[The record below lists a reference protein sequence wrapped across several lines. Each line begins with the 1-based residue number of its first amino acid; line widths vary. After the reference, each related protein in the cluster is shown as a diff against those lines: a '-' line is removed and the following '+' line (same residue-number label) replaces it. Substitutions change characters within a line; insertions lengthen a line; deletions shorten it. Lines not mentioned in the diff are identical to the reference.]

1 MTCIAVA
8 RSIVYAGALVGILVT
23 CQSFIPALDEDVCL
37 KPQSTGL
44 LYPEIIENNIQI
56 SEMIENN
63 RKNNRKIIGHIEII
77 GKIIGKIIVII
88 GQIIGNNRL

>member
-1 MTCIAVA
+1 MTCITVA
-8 RSIVYAGALVGILVT
+8 RSFVHTGALVGLLVT

-37 KPQSTGL
+37 EAPV
-44 LYPEIIENNIQI
+44 NWAAF
-56 SEMIENN
+56 
-63 RKNNRKIIGHIEII
+63 KIIGKVIVSVEII